1 MTNIFNS
8 IDPLLPYAKDANYDD
23 PFHSPQSV
31 VVRFGIYNGFAL
43 F

>member
-1 MTNIFNS
+1 MANVSDS
-8 IDPLLPYAKDANYDD
+8 IDPLFPYAKDAKYDD